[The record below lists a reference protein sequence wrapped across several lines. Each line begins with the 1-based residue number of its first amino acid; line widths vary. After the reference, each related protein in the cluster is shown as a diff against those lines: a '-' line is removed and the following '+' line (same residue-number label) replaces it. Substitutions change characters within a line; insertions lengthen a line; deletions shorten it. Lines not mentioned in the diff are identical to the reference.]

1 MSDRPSHAVNAEW
14 NKRIVSFDCL
24 HSRAHDWQI
33 LCCDK
38 SIGRRTLS
46 FSIERSY
53 VCSNIISS
61 AYNRPEFFWRVPEL
75 SHSFVK
81 ILKWSEITRNFRES
95 RMFRSVD
102 RILSD
107 VRNLHESEVPPLFSY
122 IQRGVA
128 DVADETRM
136 LPFLAGLSGRMAGF
150 ATLYAE
156 VSIRYI
162 FGWYRLLISFH
173 GLSLLL
179 DLEVSQDWDEQEKD
193 DESHTAADYETESS
207 REKTADTTHVSHRGT
222 IAAYHCVL
230 CLQSL
235 HFGATTRR
243 WILHLCYWCWFDQFV
258 LRNIQMA
265 HKHLLVE
272 IRQPGA

>member
-1 MSDRPSHAVNAEW
+1 MLERFFITTSRLVGELYRFLSNVRTYVATWSQVHIIGPSFFEEFLSYC
-14 NKRIVSFDCL
+14 IVL
-24 HSRAHDWQI
+24 
-33 LCCDK
+33 LK
-38 SIGRRTLS
+38 
-46 FSIERSY
+46 Y
-53 VCSNIISS
+53 SNDQ
-61 AYNRPEFFWRVPEL
+61 RF
-75 SHSFVK
+75 
-81 ILKWSEITRNFRES
+81 TRNFRES

-102 RILSD
+102 TILSD
-107 VRNLHESEVPPLFSY
+107 VRNLHESGVPPLFSY
-122 IQRGVA
+122 VQRGIA

-136 LPFLAGLSGRMAGF
+136 LPFLAGLSGCMAGF

-179 DLEVSQDWDEQEKD
+179 DLEVSQNWDEQEKD

-207 REKTADTTHVSHRGT
+207 REKTANTTHVSHRGT

-243 WILHLCYWCWFDQFV
+243 WILHLCYWRWFDHFV

-272 IRQPGA
+272 IR